1 MPISAFRM
9 TASQLKRIR
18 ITTAATAVHRSYRN
32 CKLSTIKSDTSVAA
46 ISKDVYNPNS
56 TRIIDA
62 DRETVTQLVD
72 QLLERT
78 RHLMTTAEAEAAA
91 AVTATNGSNKDNKT
105 TTHRIKQQFHHT
117 IVGCRGGVS
126 N

>member
-1 MPISAFRM
+1 M
-9 TASQLKRIR
+9 TASQLKRIC

-46 ISKDVYNPNS
+46 ISKDVYNPNC

-72 QLLERT
+72 QLL
-78 RHLMTTAEAEAAA
+78 
-91 AVTATNGSNKDNKT
+91 
-105 TTHRIKQQFHHT
+105 
-117 IVGCRGGVS
+117 
-126 N
+126 